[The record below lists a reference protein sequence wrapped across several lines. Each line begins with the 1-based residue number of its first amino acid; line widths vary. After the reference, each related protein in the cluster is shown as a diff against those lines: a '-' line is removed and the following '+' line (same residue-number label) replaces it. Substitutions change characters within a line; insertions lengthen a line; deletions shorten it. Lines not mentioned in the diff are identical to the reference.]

1 MSKDLWLSQF
11 DPDSVIQLNDVE
23 RYPVD
28 VSVINDRLTLLMS
41 DSTPYVV
48 GKFSGEPGS
57 ETSDVVILEDNKL
70 QQTLND
76 GTVTVFDKVRK
87 DYIEEIRVAAAD
99 NGYFSDLAAV
109 GTGNLLPFN
118 RLTAVSLT
126 MVTMDDGTTITAPNV
141 WNSNYSVIKAFNGT
155 AAGLTDG
162 HLWSTGTNATL
173 TIDFSSPRYIDEVL
187 FQNMRSDSYTT
198 VRFDILIKRPGSSW
212 ETIHSANL
220 TGVLMVP
227 YYHKLVNPTIVEGVR
242 LLITQDGGSA
252 PSVGRFE
259 VYNNRLG
266 DSNINQLIANFV
278 PLNIDASKFD
288 VVETESALEIAL
300 KQTAPGN
307 EPGVGSALVF
317 DVDKYF
323 HVEATLPFYRKQYV
337 AGYGMRVPFNQVK
350 VNTLGLNMDNET
362 IILPPGTYRARAKCV
377 AGGIGHLMLYLLNNR
392 TGYPVGTQRN
402 GYAST
407 TVRINPTFE
416 NDTILRIHETTP
428 VSLNIAASASVNGDL
443 TGSPNP
449 AVISTHARKIAS
461 LEIWKLSDEVIV
473 PMDAVSLAP
482 DLPED
487 SSGVM
492 APYCWL
498 HGVLTNSGDGRG
510 LFDGLY
516 TNTASGIGSAYWSS
530 SSNFVVVRIDSDF
543 RLWRRGVS
551 SYPTYSANIGIIRLE
566 SGDNFTHRH
575 LILPNNDGTTW
586 DRFTDTLPPGTY
598 RFEWVSGWRIDS
610 EWFIEAMPLGSA
622 GTTKQYRSIYT
633 PMTTFAQNNQIASA
647 SSYAGGGYPGYRA
660 YLAFKGHPR
669 TGGGE
674 CWASANVAPSVV
686 APQWLQIRFTDGP
699 RPLDRY
705 VVVNRAGTNSYNPPR
720 DWQLLGKN
728 TQDAEWTVVDTVID
742 NPAFNIGYRNVRD
755 ISRATFDTYRLN
767 VTRVWALSNS
777 FVAVE
782 CLELLE
788 EI

>member
-28 VSVINDRLTLLMS
+28 VSVINDQLTLLMS

-57 ETSDVVILEDNKL
+57 ETSDAVILEDNRL

-76 GTVTVFDKVRK
+76 GTVTVFDRVRE
-87 DYIEEIRVAAAD
+87 DYVEEIRVVESAR
-99 NGYFSDLAAV
+99 GYFSDLNAV
-109 GTGNLLPFN
+109 GTGNILPFD
-118 RLTAVSLT
+118 RLTANSLT
-126 MVTMDDGTTITAPNV
+126 LVTMDDGTTITAPNV
-141 WNSNYSVIKAFNGT
+141 WGGSYSVIKAFNGT
-155 AAGLTDG
+155 ASSTSDG
-162 HLWSTGTNATL
+162 HLWSSGTNATL
-173 TIDFSSPRYIDEVL
+173 TINFSTPRYVDEFL
-187 FQNMRSDSYTT
+187 FQNMRSDNYATI
-198 VRFDILIKRPGSSW
+198 RFDILIKRVGFSW
-212 ETIHSANL
+212 ETIHSADL
-220 TGVLMVP
+220 TGKLMVP
-227 YYHKLVNPTIVEGVR
+227 YYHKLVNPTIVEGVQ
-242 LLITQDGGSA
+242 LLIIKNGA

-259 VYNNRLG
+259 VYNDRLA
-266 DSNINQLIANFV
+266 DSNVSQLLANYV
-278 PLNIDASKFD
+278 PLIIDASKFD

-300 KQTAPGN
+300 KQSAPGN
-307 EPGVGSALVF
+307 EPGVGNALVF
-317 DVDKYF
+317 DVSKYF
-323 HVEATLPFYRKQYV
+323 HVEATLPLYRKQYS

-377 AGGIGHLMLYLLNNR
+377 AGGMGHVMLYLLNNR

-407 TVRINPTFE
+407 TVHINPTFE

-428 VSLNIAASASVNGDL
+428 VSLNIVGSTDVNGDM
-443 TGSPNP
+443 TGSVTP
-449 AVISTHARKIAS
+449 ATISTHARKIAS
-461 LEIWKLSDEVIV
+461 LEIWKLSDEIIV
-473 PMDAVSLAP
+473 PMDGVSVAP

-492 APYCWL
+492 APYSWL
-498 HGVLTNSGDGRG
+498 HGVLNGSGDGRG

-516 TNTASGIGSAYWSS
+516 TNTWSGIASAYWAGAGQ
-530 SSNFVVVRIDSDF
+530 FVVVRIDSDF
-543 RLWRRGVS
+543 RLWRRGVA
-551 SYPTYSANIGIIRLE
+551 SYPTYSSNIAIIRLE

-575 LILPNNDGTTW
+575 LILPNNNGTTW

-598 RFEWVSGWRIDS
+598 RFEWISGWRIDS

-622 GTTKQYRSIYT
+622 GTIKRYRSIYT
-633 PMTTFAQNNQIASA
+633 PMATFAQNNQIASA
-647 SSYAGGGYPGYRA
+647 SSYYGTGYHGYRGH
-660 YLAFKGHPR
+660 LAFKGHPR
-669 TGGGE
+669 AGGGE
-674 CWASANVAPSVV
+674 CWASADVVPSAV

-699 RPLDRY
+699 RSLDRY
-705 VVVNRAGTNSYNPPR
+705 VIVNRAGTAGYNPPR

-728 TQDAEWTVVDTVID
+728 AQDAEWTVVDTVID
-742 NPAFNIGYRNVRD
+742 NPALGIGYRNVRD
-755 ISRATFDTYRLN
+755 ITRVTFDTYRLN
-767 VTRVWALSNS
+767 VTRVWALAGSY
-777 FVAVE
+777 VAVE